1 MIVTGFDA
9 LDVLKL
15 LGFSLEVGDDLTGMV
30 ADMDILVNKILHK
43 SFIEQGTE
51 ATAATA
57 ALLICCSAK
66 PIPDKIDL
74 VAYHPF
80 LYLIREEVTGTVLFI
95 GHVLNPIAEEE
106 AT

>member
-1 MIVTGFDA
+1 
-9 LDVLKL
+9 
-15 LGFSLEVGDDLTGMV
+15 MV

-66 PIPDKIDL
+66 PIPDKIDFVPL
-74 VAYHPF
+74 SDQGRSDWNSSVHWACPKPHCRRRSH
-80 LYLIREEVTGTVLFI
+80 LS
-95 GHVLNPIAEEE
+95 
-106 AT
+106 